1 VQTVDADG
9 LAFKFVN
16 LHGFTAKDAR
26 LELGCY
32 VGEPIKGNN
41 NSLESWLL

>member
-1 VQTVDADG
+1 MQTVDADG